1 MPWIAESDAPTYR
14 FRPSGALEFQDRRGR
29 YRLVYGC
36 SIAGYFDF
44 WDHYSDLQP
53 LLTKALDSD
62 PDMGIDHLYLHC
74 DPFRYACDRCLELSG
89 IDTDWIAPQMLAWL
103 LFAHQSGETVIEA
116 ALVLLNRPAER
127 KYPPLKGGSA
137 VDSHTKLL
145 SALVNAAGGDMAK
158 AMELAEKLSA
168 RQFFG
173 ISEELGWQ
181 RADTKD
187 KGKAWADKRIRE
199 MAERGQ
205 TSVLNPAEIAA
216 LVGKS
221 AANDATPTAD

>member
-36 SIAGYFDF
+36 SVAGYFDF
-44 WDHYSDLQP
+44 WDYYSDLQP
-53 LLTKALDSD
+53 LLSAAPEDSTVD
-62 PDMGIDHLYLHC
+62 RLYLDC
-74 DPFRYACDRCLELSG
+74 EPFRHACDRCLELSG
-89 IDTDWIAPQMLAWL
+89 IDIDWIAPQMLAWL
-103 LFAHQSGETVIEA
+103 LFAHQAGETLIEG

-168 RQFFG
+168 SQFFG

-181 RADTKD
+181 RADAKD
-187 KGKAWADKRIRE
+187 KGKAWADKRIAE

-216 LVGKS
+216 LAGKGGR
-221 AANDATPTAD
+221 NG